1 MSEIV
6 IVLAIIA
13 LLITSGVAL
22 IIQYRSLS
30 SRLEVV
36 TNLHSAK
43 ILVEGL
49 VRNSLVKENIEE
61 VIAKLSE
68 YPGFEDTEAELID
81 AVDTK
86 NGMIFTVKLFD
97 KRIARE
103 EEFYVYRFDPF
114 KE

>member
-1 MSEIV
+1 M
-6 IVLAIIA
+6 LAIIA

-22 IIQYRSLS
+22 ILQYRGLS

-49 VRNSLVKENIEE
+49 VRNSLVQENIED
-61 VIAKLSE
+61 VIQRLSE
-68 YPGFEDTEAELID
+68 YPGFEDVEAELID
-81 AVDTK
+81 ATDTK
-86 NGMIFTVKLFD
+86 NGIIFTVKLFD

>member
-1 MSEIV
+1 
-6 IVLAIIA
+6 VLAIIA

-49 VRNSLVKENIEE
+49 IRNSLVQENIEG
-61 VIAKLSE
+61 VITKLSE
-68 YPGFEDTEAELID
+68 YPGFEDVEAELID
-81 AVDTK
+81 ATDTI
-86 NGMIFTVKLFD
+86 NGTVFTVRLLD
-97 KRIARE
+97 RRIARE

-114 KE
+114 KK